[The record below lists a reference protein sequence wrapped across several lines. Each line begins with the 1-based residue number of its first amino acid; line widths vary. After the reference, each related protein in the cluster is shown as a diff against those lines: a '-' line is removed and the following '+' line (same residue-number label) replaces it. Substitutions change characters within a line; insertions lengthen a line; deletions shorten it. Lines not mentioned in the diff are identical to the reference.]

1 MAHGIKEI
9 TDVFYLLKEF
19 AEAIKHAKAN
29 GTIDIFDLLSLD
41 TVDVVKAAVTAMQGS
56 GDIAAELADLNK
68 EEIQELITIALDASK
83 SLLDVIVET

>member
-9 TDVFYLLKEF
+9 TDIFYLLKEF
-19 AEAIKHAKAN
+19 AEAIKSAKSD
-29 GTIDIFDLLSLD
+29 GTIDIFDVLSGD
-41 TVDVVKAAVTAMQGS
+41 TMDVVTAAVAAMQGS
-56 GDIAAELADLNK
+56 SDIAAELADLDK